1 VRFRERRYLLRA
13 VVRLAP
19 NAALTARLGLSRDH
33 AVERTLHNCAVAT
46 IVEFN
51 VDRPQDCD
59 RNARSNELLHVQHP
73 SSQWDEDV
81 GFRAARNIQYAT
93 SEENCG
99 SNGGTRSFV
108 FKSNSIGHQVRF
120 AGTS

>member
-1 VRFRERRYLLRA
+1 LKV
-13 VVRLAP
+13 VVRLA
-19 NAALTARLGLSRDH
+19 LTVHRLLGLSRDD
-33 AVERTLHNCAVAT
+33 AIERTLHNCAVAAT
-46 IVEFN
+46 VEFN

-59 RNARSNELLHVQHP
+59 RNAGSKKLLHVQYP

-81 GFRAARNIQYAT
+81 EFRAARNIQYET

-99 SNGGTRSFV
+99 SIGGTRSFV